1 MFEFGWAFWVL
12 FFAVFFG
19 CGRMCGWG
27 RRGYYASRRHLDEEE
42 GEGEARGKTIAGVAG
57 VAKLDRVTPVEPE
70 PVRLSRRQ
78 ETPLKALQRDFVDGA
93 ITMDEYE
100 RRLDAIERL

>member
-27 RRGYYASRRHLDEEE
+27 RRGYYGSRRHLDEEE
-42 GEGEARGKTIAGVAG
+42 REGRGADRGNAIAG
-57 VAKLDRVTPVEPE
+57 VAKLDSRTPVEPE
-70 PVRLSRRQ
+70 PVRLSRPQ

>member
-1 MFEFGWAFWVL
+1 MFEFGWVFWVL

-27 RRGYYASRRHLDEEE
+27 RRGYYGSRRRLDEEE
-42 GEGEARGKTIAGVAG
+42 REGDNPGKAIAGVAS
-57 VAKLDRVTPVEPE
+57 LDRATPVEPE
-70 PVRLSRRQ
+70 PVRLSRPQ